1 MSSLGLQPGFGAS
14 TSGLWVGMGFG
25 QEICYKQN
33 LLIQKRVTWENHG
46 AHTHIFWAT
55 KFCENAFLFFFSL
68 QKKYYFYFILNT
80 INFSNAVFQCNIYFF
95 IILII
100 VFIFLIQFSI
110 QYNYSYY
117 FVE

>member
-25 QEICYKQN
+25 QEICYQQN

-80 INFSNAVFQCNIYFF
+80 INFSNAVQHLFIF
-95 IILII
+95 IIFII